1 MSAREQCEHRPK
13 KWRWG
18 EGGVQRAGM
27 GASSR
32 GRLIRMVCGGR
43 AIGYTETG
51 TAAESKGEDS
61 RREWGAV
68 VVCLDEEDIV

>member
-1 MSAREQCEHRPK
+1 MSIDQRN
-13 KWRWG
+13 G
-18 EGGVQRAGM
+18 GGGGGGVQRAGM

-61 RREWGAV
+61 RGE
-68 VVCLDEEDIV
+68 